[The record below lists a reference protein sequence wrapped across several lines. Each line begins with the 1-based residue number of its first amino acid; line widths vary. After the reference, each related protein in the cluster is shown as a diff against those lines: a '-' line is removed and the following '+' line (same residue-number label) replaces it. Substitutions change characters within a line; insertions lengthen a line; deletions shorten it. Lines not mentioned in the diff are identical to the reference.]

1 MFDNLKIAL
10 SNKNRRFSSYSEFF
24 RSILGLKLEI
34 LDSVRLVSSFCVRV
48 CFLSLASWFSF
59 LVWVL
64 GAVPGFWSL
73 GAAVCVRV
81 LVSVCGS
88 CFWVPVVAVF
98 WIPGF

>member
-10 SNKNRRFSSYSEFF
+10 SNKNRRFSSYSEFC

-59 LVWVL
+59 LVLVSEVWVL

-88 CFWVPVVAVF
+88 
-98 WIPGF
+98 